1 MKRILMAGFPALLI
15 GLLIAGAATA
25 CTSYDALMFRLRGGG
40 SGWEMALLKGT
51 GEGEYRLDDPVRLV
65 TFDLGPGKEWGN
77 TTAPFLL
84 DYDSASGGLTVSFG
98 SYAFTTD
105 TGFAGYGFTSF
116 GESARVKGPSS
127 LLFSS
132 VELNGQAIPGLD
144 LRPAHGRA
152 RGFYSLSDL
161 PAAGDLRLS
170 GILSLMDAGA
180 HGGART
186 QFQLLLGDAAP
197 VSPQVPLPPSIVLL
211 GSGAAGLLLAKRK
224 FGLTG

>member
-1 MKRILMAGFPALLI
+1 MKRILSTGIPALVI
-15 GLLIAGAATA
+15 SLLLAGAAAA

-40 SGWEMALLKGT
+40 PGWEMALLKGT
-51 GEGEYRLDDPVRLV
+51 GEGAYRLDDPVKLV
-65 TFDLGPGKEWGN
+65 TFDLGPGKVWGN

-84 DYDSASGGLTVSFG
+84 DYDSASGGLSVTFG

-105 TGFAGYGFTSF
+105 TGLAGYGFTSF
-116 GESARVKGPSS
+116 SESGRAKAPSS

-132 VELNGQAIPGLD
+132 VELNGQAIPGLA
-144 LRPAHGRA
+144 LQPAHGRA
-152 RGFYSLSDL
+152 RAFYSLSDL

-180 HGGART
+180 HGSGRT